1 MGEIYL
7 KSILEPV
14 DDRPGGAHVPVD
26 CLGLGD
32 SLKGS
37 LRLQVIGDGGDN
49 VATAS
54 GQRLVLRLGL
64 GFGIEGGYGQAQ
76 AGRAAVVGAGL
87 ASMAT
92 KKRENHDFQF
102 FLSMFFF
109 FEMHQY

>member
-1 MGEIYL
+1 VGEIYL

-49 VATAS
+49 VATAG

-92 KKRENHDFQF
+92 KREKTMTCNLFVDVF
-102 FLSMFFF
+102 F
-109 FEMHQY
+109 

>member
-32 SLKGS
+32 GLKGS

-92 KKRENHDFQF
+92 KREKTMTCN
-102 FLSMFFF
+102 FLSMFF
-109 FEMHQY
+109 